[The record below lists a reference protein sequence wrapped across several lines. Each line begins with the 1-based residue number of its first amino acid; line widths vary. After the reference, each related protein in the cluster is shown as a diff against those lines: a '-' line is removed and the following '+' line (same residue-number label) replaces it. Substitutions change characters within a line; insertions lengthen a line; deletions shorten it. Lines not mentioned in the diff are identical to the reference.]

1 MSTTSLRDQLLHSA
15 RPIIVD
21 VWAPWCLP
29 CRTLSPMLEQARR
42 QYGGRVEVIK
52 LNADESPEEAQALGV
67 LGIPTLVVFR
77 NGQEIA
83 RRTGLPSPEELNAL
97 FEAALSGQAQRSA
110 GPSRA
115 DRALRLFAALV
126 LFGLGVFTGPSWVLL
141 AVSALVA
148 FSAVYDRC
156 PLWRAIRARL
166 QGAGSGS

>member
-1 MSTTSLRDQLLHSA
+1 
-15 RPIIVD
+15 
-21 VWAPWCLP
+21 
-29 CRTLSPMLEQARR
+29 MLEQAR
-42 QYGGRVEVIK
+42 QQHGGRVEVIK
-52 LNADESPEEAQALGV
+52 LNADESPDEAQALGV
-67 LGIPTLVVFR
+67 LGIPTLIVFR

-83 RRTGLPSPEELNAL
+83 RRTGLPSLEELNAL
-97 FEAALSGQAQRSA
+97 FAAALNGQSPVSA

-115 DRALRLFAALV
+115 DRALRLFAALA

-156 PLWRAIRARL
+156 PVWRAIRARI